1 MTRSNWA
8 IDNWQLAI
16 KNKQKE
22 YLFFYKPLFAIILH
36 CQLSFANCLLKHMPT
51 DFLYIIDIL
60 GTFAFAVAG
69 AFSAMEKKLDPF
81 GVLVLSFVTAIGGGT
96 LRDILIGN
104 LPVGWLRN
112 ETATIVIFISAIAA
126 MFFSRYLKQ
135 FTTTLFI
142 FDAVGLGLFTIIG
155 LEIGLEKNFS
165 TGICIAIGTITACF
179 GGVTRDVLLNNVPLL
194 FRKEIYAMACIAG
207 GLLYFVLKWMQVD
220 PDLSRIICIIAIFTI
235 RVLAFRFK
243 LSLPVFYSEKK

>member
-1 MTRSNWA
+1 
-8 IDNWQLAI
+8 
-16 KNKQKE
+16 
-22 YLFFYKPLFAIILH
+22 
-36 CQLSFANCLLKHMPT
+36 MPT
-51 DFLYIIDIL
+51 NFLYIIDIV

-112 ETATIVIFISAIAA
+112 ETATIVIFASSVAA

-135 FTTTLFI
+135 FTTTLFL
-142 FDAVGLGLFTIIG
+142 FDALGLGLFTIIG
-155 LEIGLEKNFS
+155 LEMAFEKEFS
-165 TGICIAIGTITACF
+165 MGICIAIGTITACF

-207 GLLYFVLKWMQVD
+207 GLLYFLLKYLNVD
-220 PDLSRIICIIAIFTI
+220 GDLARIICIIAIFTI

-243 LSLPVFYSEKK
+243 LSLPAFYIEKNKL

>member
-1 MTRSNWA
+1 
-8 IDNWQLAI
+8 
-16 KNKQKE
+16 
-22 YLFFYKPLFAIILH
+22 
-36 CQLSFANCLLKHMPT
+36 MPT
-51 DFLYIIDIL
+51 NFLYIIDIL

-81 GVLVLSFVTAIGGGT
+81 GVLVLAFVTAIGGGT

-112 ETATIVIFISAIAA
+112 ETATIVIFVSAIAA

-135 FTTTLFI
+135 FTTTLFL
-142 FDAVGLGLFTIIG
+142 FDAMGLGLFTIIG
-155 LEIGLEKNFS
+155 LEMGLSNDFS
-165 TGICIAIGTITACF
+165 PGICIALGTITACF
-179 GGVTRDVLLNNVPLL
+179 GGVIRDVFLNNVPLL

-207 GLLYFVLKWMQVD
+207 GLLYFLLQYFGVESNF
-220 PDLSRIICIIAIFTI
+220 SRILCIVAIFTI

-243 LSLPVFYSEKK
+243 WSLPAFYTEKNKK